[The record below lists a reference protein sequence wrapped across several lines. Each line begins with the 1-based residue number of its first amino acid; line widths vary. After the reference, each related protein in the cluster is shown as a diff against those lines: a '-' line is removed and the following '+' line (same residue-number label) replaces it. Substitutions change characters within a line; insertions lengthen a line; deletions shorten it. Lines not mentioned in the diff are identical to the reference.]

1 MVWVELFNLL
11 SFPEDDEITVLE
23 HVLYQ
28 LLHFNYL
35 IYFCNI
41 PMKWVLVFPHFMN

>member
-1 MVWVELFNLL
+1 MGWVELFNLL

-28 LLHFNYL
+28 LRTSIISFIFATSL
-35 IYFCNI
+35 
-41 PMKWVLVFPHFMN
+41 